1 MKTAVIKTGGKQYLV
16 QEGDK
21 VRIEKLPAKVGDK
34 TTFKEVLLSATDKTA
49 KIGTPL
55 VKGVEVQGKVTE
67 QARHKKI
74 MGVKMKSKKRYRHL
88 FGHKQHYTEVEITSI
103 KTK

>member
-21 VRIEKLPAKVGDK
+21 IKIEKLPIKVGDK
-34 TTFKEVLLSATDKTA
+34 TTFKEVLLSATDKTT

-55 VKGVEVQGKVTE
+55 VKGAEVQGKITA

-74 MGVKMKSKKRYRHL
+74 MGVKMKAKKRNRHL
-88 FGHKQHYTEVEITSI
+88 FGHKQYYTEVEITNI